1 MRQIPSP
8 VHVLEGARKY
18 VLALTPQRALI
29 LSFLMLSLVG
39 TLLLKLPIASHQPT
53 SWSQAF
59 FTAVSASTVTGMAVL
74 DTGRHFTLF
83 GHWVLLFLIQ
93 AGGLGLMTFGLLII
107 QLVNG
112 RLGLGQRAVLREVV
126 NQTGQGDV
134 RRLLLWLFAFVAAM
148 ELAGTVLLAVQWI
161 PEMGFSR
168 GLFYSFFHAVSAF
181 NNAGLSLF
189 ADSLSGYVGNPLINT
204 VIPVL
209 FITGGIGFVVI
220 IDMLGKKRFRDY
232 ALHTKLMLIG
242 TLVLNIV
249 APLTVLALEYG
260 NAGTLGKL
268 DHFGDKLWA
277 AWFQGV
283 VTRTAGFN
291 TVDIAALHPATSFFM
306 MGMMFIGAGSGSTAS
321 GIKLSTFIVLL
332 LATRTFLLQQTKPVI
347 FGRSIGA
354 DVVFRA
360 LAITV
365 IALFCVVT
373 GTFLLTVT
381 ESADF
386 LDLAFEAVAAFS
398 TAGLSRGVTTGLSDA
413 GQLIL
418 MALMLIGR
426 VGPLTLAFTLA
437 TARGARIQYPEG
449 QINVG

>member
-29 LSFLMLSLVG
+29 LSFLLLSLAG

-53 SWSQAF
+53 SWSQAL

-74 DTGRHFTLF
+74 DTGSHFTLF
-83 GHWVLLFLIQ
+83 GQWVLLFLIQ

-112 RLGLGQRAVLREVV
+112 RLGLGHRAVLREVV

-134 RRLLLWLFAFVAAM
+134 RRLLLWLFAFAAIM

-189 ADSLSGYVGNPLINT
+189 SDSLSTYVGNPLINT

-209 FITGGIGFVVI
+209 FITGGIGFVVV
-220 IDMLGKKRFRDY
+220 IDMIGKKRFRDY
-232 ALHTKLMLIG
+232 ALHTKLMLVG
-242 TLVLNIV
+242 TLALNII
-249 APLTVLALEYG
+249 APLIVLALEYS
-260 NAGTLGKL
+260 NDGTLGKL
-268 DHFGDKLWA
+268 DFGNKLWA

-291 TVDIAALHPATSFFM
+291 TVDIAALLPATSFFM

-332 LATRTFLLQQTKPVI
+332 LATRTFLLRQTKPVI
-347 FGRSIGA
+347 FSRSIGA

-365 IALFCVVT
+365 IGLFCVVT

>member
-18 VLALTPQRALI
+18 VLELTPQRALI

-39 TLLLKLPIASHQPT
+39 TLLLKLPIASHRPT
-53 SWSQAF
+53 SWGEAL

-74 DTGRHFTLF
+74 DTGSHFTLF
-83 GHWVLLFLIQ
+83 GHWVLLFLVQ

-134 RRLLLWLFAFVAAM
+134 RRLLLWLFAFTAVM
-148 ELAGTVLLAVQWI
+148 ELLGTFLLALQWI

-181 NNAGLSLF
+181 NNAGI
-189 ADSLSGYVGNPLINT
+189 SLSANSLSAYAGNPLINI

-242 TLVLNIV
+242 TLVLNVV
-249 APLTVLALEYG
+249 APLIVFVLEYG
-260 NAGTLGKL
+260 NEGTLGKL
-268 DHFGDKLWA
+268 NVADKLWA

-291 TVDIAALHPATSFFM
+291 TVDIAALLPATSFFM

-365 IALFCVVT
+365 IALFCVIT

-381 ESADF
+381 ESAPF

-398 TAGLSRGVTTGLSDA
+398 TAGLSRGITADLSYA
-413 GQLIL
+413 GQIVIL
-418 MALMLIGR
+418 VLMLVGR

>member
-18 VLALTPQRALI
+18 VLELTPQHALI

-53 SWSQAF
+53 SWSQAL
-59 FTAVSASTVTGMAVL
+59 FTAVSAATVTGMAVL
-74 DTGRHFTLF
+74 DIGSHFTLF
-83 GHWVLLFLIQ
+83 GHWVLLFLVQ

-134 RRLLLWLFAFVAAM
+134 RRLLLWLFAFTAVM
-148 ELAGTVLLAVQWI
+148 ELAGTFLLALQWI
-161 PEMGFSR
+161 PERGFSR

-181 NNAGLSLF
+181 NNAGI
-189 ADSLSGYVGNPLINT
+189 SLSASSLSDHVGNPLINI

-220 IDMLGKKRFRDY
+220 IDMLGKKRFQDY

-242 TLVLNIV
+242 TLVLNVV
-249 APLTVLALEYG
+249 APLIVFALEYG
-260 NAGTLGKL
+260 NDGTLGKL
-268 DHFGDKLWA
+268 DFADKLWA

-291 TVDIAALHPATSFFM
+291 TVDIAALLPATSFFM

-332 LATRTFLLQQTKPVI
+332 LATRTFLLQQIKPVI

-365 IALFCVVT
+365 IALFCVIT

-381 ESADF
+381 ESAPF

-398 TAGLSRGVTTGLSDA
+398 TAGLSRGVTADLSQA
-413 GQLIL
+413 GQIIVL
-418 MALMLIGR
+418 ALMLIGR